1 MNEITQGWILQR
13 KEKEV
18 RTVILELLNIYRQM
32 KGLAKESNR
41 VEGQRGRGEHQS
53 SVVSWKPM
61 RRDGKLSQ
69 SS

>member
-41 VEGQRGRGEHQS
+41 VEGQRGRGEI

-69 SS
+69 CS